1 MFRVL
6 FNIKYTRTSLT
17 LAIDRLSL
25 APPILPFTNFL
36 LFTQGVVK
44 LILSQGVD
52 TDCVDIR
59 GRTALKCAAGRAVK
73 NAIQGHLLKLQLA
86 RHSEEKESENETGW
100 LQGLIGC
107 CVQRS

>member
-6 FNIKYTRTSLT
+6 SNLTSSTHALHSH
-17 LAIDRLSL
+17 LLSTASPSL
-25 APPILPFTNFL
+25 LPSSSLSL